1 MYLHALC
8 FCHYHL
14 THLQSPEIC
23 CISGEAKDPKKD
35 IPRAIII
42 TLLVVTSLYCAA
54 SVGLAAMV
62 PYEYISE
69 VSGFPDGFRYRGY
82 NRVAEITALG
92 ELTVLPLV
100 VLVTIMAQPRLNFTM
115 AKDGVLPKY
124 FARVDEE
131 GNLDKAGIKIAGIIM
146 IAIATFVPFA
156 YLDDLISSGIL
167 VAFTLTDTSVI
178 LVRLSSPPLNKP
190 FVLEKLLIAFHILS
204 FLSGILLRN
213 CLSTTVTGEAVRIL
227 TVISCATVLYIGNI
241 IRTQC
246 PKKQEAV
253 GLFLTPCV
261 PTMPLCGCFVSSMID
276 YLSYTLCTATS
287 YVPFI
292 SCYAD
297 KHLPYFS
304 AGTIRAACPFRLRWR
319 SSVGLL

>member
-62 PYEYISE
+62 PYQYISE

-115 AKDGVLPKY
+115 AKDGNLPKI

-261 PTMPLCGCFVSSMID
+261 PTMPLCGCFVS
-276 YLSYTLCTATS
+276 
-287 YVPFI
+287 
-292 SCYAD
+292 
-297 KHLPYFS
+297 
-304 AGTIRAACPFRLRWR
+304 
-319 SSVGLL
+319 